1 MYLLIVDDDI
11 SLRELFEKDAAPLF
25 QLADSNRAYLRA
37 WLPWLDQNTSVDSTL
52 AFIQHNQQLSK
63 SGNAAQFGI
72 WYRAELAGVIG
83 FNAIDKTNRYA
94 YIGYWLAEQFQ
105 GSGIM
110 TRACARLVE
119 DALVTRKLHRVEI
132 FCAVENKKSR
142 AIPERLGFTMEG
154 VMRQKEFIYDHYK
167 DLVIYGLL
175 STDIDKNLNEL

>member
-1 MYLLIVDDDI
+1 MPLQIVDDNI
-11 SLRELFEKDAAPLF
+11 TLRELVEEDAAPLF

-37 WLPWLDQNTSVDSTL
+37 WLPWLDQNKSVDSTL
-52 AFIQHNQQLSK
+52 AFIHHNQQLSK

-72 WYRAELAGVIG
+72 WYRSELAGVIG
-83 FNAIDKTNRYA
+83 FNFIDKTNRYA
-94 YIGYWLAEQFQ
+94 YIGYWLGEKFQ
-105 GSGIM
+105 GHGIM
-110 TRACARLVE
+110 TKACAKLVE
-119 DALVTRKLHRVEI
+119 EALVTRKLNRVEI

-175 STDIDKNLNEL
+175 PTKID